1 MEEQTITLKVEEVS
15 QEEEISQAEEDFF
28 SKYCVDCRDKD
39 NIVGVICKEEGY
51 NLLVEKVGYEG
62 FCECFLGKKFT
73 CKETLNIW
81 SKSRL
86 VNP

>member
-1 MEEQTITLKVEEVS
+1 MEEQNITLKVEEVS
-15 QEEEISQAEEDFF
+15 QEEEVSQAEEAFF
-28 SKYCVDCRDKD
+28 SKYCVDCRDKV

-51 NLLVEKVGYEG
+51 DLLVEKVGYEG

-73 CKETLNIW
+73 CEETLNIW